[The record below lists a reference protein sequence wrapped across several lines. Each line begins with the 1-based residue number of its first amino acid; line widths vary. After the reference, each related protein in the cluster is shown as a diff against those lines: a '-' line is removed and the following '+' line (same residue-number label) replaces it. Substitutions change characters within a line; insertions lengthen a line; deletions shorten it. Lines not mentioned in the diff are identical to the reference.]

1 MTIGILSH
9 LNKYVMQ
16 KFGYN
21 YVLGIN
27 VTEFY
32 ALCLAEVDFGTFY
45 ISVHIY
51 SKHRT
56 SREGLEK

>member
-1 MTIGILSH
+1 M
-9 LNKYVMQ
+9 
-16 KFGYN
+16 
-21 YVLGIN
+21 LGIN

-32 ALCLAEVDFGTFY
+32 ALRLAEVDFGTFY

-56 SREGLEK
+56 SREGLEVLSFGKCFCKH

>member
-1 MTIGILSH
+1 
-9 LNKYVMQ
+9 MQ
-16 KFGYN
+16 KLGYN

-32 ALCLAEVDFGTFY
+32 TLHLTEVNFGTFY

-51 SKHRT
+51 SKHRAIK
-56 SREGLEK
+56 EGLEK